1 MDQAV
6 DDSDQPAIGQGR
18 SVLRAVLVVHRDS
31 TIRSTL
37 AEALRD
43 WGYVAREAS
52 TLAKALTIVSR
63 ERPAAVLLDLGMP
76 DGLGL
81 DVLDELKTRSPETA
95 VVVLAGTEIQS
106 ALDAALTNTQSET
119 SRKEDKL
126 QGPPQQQF
134 AETKR
139 GRPQHQTTA
148 PLGNLILKAM
158 RSLGLSYKHV
168 VAESEGLATL
178 HHNPDMRIGK
188 STLGNII
195 SGSIRQPGT
204 AKLDALRIILNLS
217 PAEIET
223 ALGLRP
229 EQRFAEE
236 LELTRVRTHEI
247 SLETVT
253 RHRKIRMPMLRD
265 DVNLVESLLLE
276 GAVKSWT
283 RIDVEYLSSFFP
295 PHYSYVVV
303 GKDDHNAAPIA
314 PPGSRLLVNKLL
326 NRIRP
331 AENLSFHERELY
343 YVMTPHGFTCA
354 YLETAPGDRVVLLP
368 HPDSRNVSEECRRS
382 EVTIIGQVIG
392 VLYPR

>member
-1 MDQAV
+1 
-6 DDSDQPAIGQGR
+6 
-18 SVLRAVLVVHRDS
+18 
-31 TIRSTL
+31 
-37 AEALRD
+37 
-43 WGYVAREAS
+43 
-52 TLAKALTIVSR
+52 
-63 ERPAAVLLDLGMP
+63 MP
-76 DGLGL
+76 
-81 DVLDELKTRSPETA
+81 
-95 VVVLAGTEIQS
+95 I
-106 ALDAALTNTQSET
+106 
-119 SRKEDKL
+119 
-126 QGPPQQQF
+126 
-134 AETKR
+134 
-139 GRPQHQTTA
+139 
-148 PLGNLILKAM
+148 
-158 RSLGLSYKHV
+158 
-168 VAESEGLATL
+168 
-178 HHNPDMRIGK
+178 
-188 STLGNII
+188 
-195 SGSIRQPGT
+195 
-204 AKLDALRIILNLS
+204 
-217 PAEIET
+217 
-223 ALGLRP
+223 
-229 EQRFAEE
+229 
-236 LELTRVRTHEI
+236 
-247 SLETVT
+247 
-253 RHRKIRMPMLRD
+253 LRD